1 MESYGVCVTGAG
13 TRQILCR
20 CPREQFSRWSAPKAQ
35 QALSVQAEQP
45 QPAGTHSAAWCWGQC
60 RQTKGVGWK
69 GSTAWVCETLELLD
83 SHQRKK
89 CNQAQSHTAWA
100 HNCLP
105 TFLLIAG
112 RALLPGALEL
122 PALPEQPSTS
132 PRTANWSPGQDDAI
146 ERTHPPLPLT
156 TVPPRS
162 SASSSTPLCSAS
174 LPTCLAQLPSLF
186 FSSSFPAD
194 ALPAGYPETHCAPP
208 GHRWPGPAPAAQ
220 ELLPT

>member
-1 MESYGVCVTGAG
+1 MGSVSQEQEPGRFCAGAQGNSSHGGLPQRHSRHCLCRQSSPSPQAPTQQPGAG
-13 TRQILCR
+13 ARAGR
-20 CPREQFSRWSAPKAQ
+20 PREWDGKEAQHGCVRPWSC
-35 QALSVQAEQP
+35 L
-45 QPAGTHSAAWCWGQC
+45 
-60 RQTKGVGWK
+60 
-69 GSTAWVCETLELLD
+69 TATRE
-83 SHQRKK
+83 RNA
-89 CNQAQSHTAWA
+89 NQAQSHTAWA

-194 ALPAGYPETHCAPP
+194 ALPAGYPETHCASP